1 MDPNLA
7 TGETMSEGGVMPPEA
22 PENEAPETPATEK
35 AEDGGKSALLPKSLF
50 GGSVTPGQTITMKV
64 SAVYGDEV
72 EVSMSDDAETP
83 EPSGMSADDEIDMM
97 DGGK

>member
-1 MDPNLA
+1 
-7 TGETMSEGGVMPPEA
+7 MSDGGVMPPEDV
-22 PENEAPETPATEK
+22 ENEAPESPEAEK
-35 AEDGGKSALLPKSLF
+35 GEAAGKSALLPKSLF
-50 GGSVTPGQTITMKV
+50 SGAVTPGQTITMKV

-72 EVSMSDDAETP
+72 EVSVDAGAETP